1 MKIYYAKSKQV
12 PKDQADKELKFLKKH
27 FKDHKILYYMDGPY
41 NPEILDSCDMVIVT
55 STNYRFL
62 VGRGIANQ
70 VVSAENG
77 GKPIYILDTDQEGG
91 YYLRLY
97 EGYNIVD
104 PKEWKDGYVRINPGT
119 IIDIDELLKD
129 GKQKE

>member
-12 PKDQADKELKFLKKH
+12 PKDQADKELKYLKET
-27 FKDHKILYYMDGPY
+27 FKDSVILYYEGGRYDPKV
-41 NPEILDSCDMVIVT
+41 LDSVDMLIVT
-55 STNYRFL
+55 STEYKFL

-77 GKPIYILDTDQEGG
+77 GKPIYILDTDQEGS

-97 EGYNIVD
+97 EGYKIVD

>member
-27 FKDHKILYYMDGPY
+27 FKDHKILYYIDGPY
-41 NPEILDSCDMVIVT
+41 NPEILDGCDIFIVT

-70 VVSAENG
+70 VVNAENG
-77 GKPIYILDTDQEGG
+77 GKPIYILDTDQEGS

-97 EGYNIVD
+97 EGYKIVD
-104 PKEWKDGYVRINPGT
+104 PKEWKDGYVRIHPGSV
-119 IIDIDELLKD
+119 IDINEIQQDESDK
-129 GKQKE
+129 